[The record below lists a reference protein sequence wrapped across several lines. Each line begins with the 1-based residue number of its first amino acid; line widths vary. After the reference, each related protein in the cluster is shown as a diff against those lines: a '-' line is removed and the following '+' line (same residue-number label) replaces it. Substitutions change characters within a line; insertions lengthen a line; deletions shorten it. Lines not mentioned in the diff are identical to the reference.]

1 MYIHFTDEACNIN
14 LSVIVSKMVRLF
26 LLRTGENVPDL
37 AYAWGLTLLQWFG
50 FTWVYLSG

>member
-37 AYAWGLTLLQWFG
+37 AYA
-50 FTWVYLSG
+50 